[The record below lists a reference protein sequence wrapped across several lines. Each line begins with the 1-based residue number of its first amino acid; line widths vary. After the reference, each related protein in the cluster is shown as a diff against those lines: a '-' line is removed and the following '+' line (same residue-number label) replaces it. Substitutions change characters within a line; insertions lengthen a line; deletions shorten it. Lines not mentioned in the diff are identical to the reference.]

1 MDAGHFGHC
10 PPSTA
15 TGAFPCALLSVKPI
29 DVSIVVLGR
38 AKDPSLERVALSWV
52 WKKEIKMDRDDAG
65 SLDSWLSRPFW
76 QEQAVK

>member
-1 MDAGHFGHC
+1 M
-10 PPSTA
+10 
-15 TGAFPCALLSVKPI
+15 
-29 DVSIVVLGR
+29 LGR